1 MKMSFSLDFSRHLY
15 SGVSHSCC
23 GRVKREDCLKMKL
36 EGKTAIVTGAG
47 AGIGESTAILFAQNG
62 ANVVCTDIADSGLRV
77 ASTIQSMGQEAI
89 FVKGDVSEVDSTEQ
103 IVSEAI
109 TKYDQLDILV
119 NNAGIV
125 IPGRVDNTN
134 PEDWDRTMAVNVRG
148 VYLLSRLA
156 IPHLRKTEGVIINV
170 ASAVALM
177 GAKDRAAYT
186 ASKGALVSLT
196 RAMAVDYMEDK
207 IRVNCI
213 CPGTTETPS
222 LKDRLAKLPDPE
234 AARKQFIERQPLR
247 RFGRPEEIAE
257 GILYLSTAEFCTGT
271 CLSVDGGMA
280 I

>member
-1 MKMSFSLDFSRHLY
+1 MN
-15 SGVSHSCC
+15 
-23 GRVKREDCLKMKL
+23 L

-47 AGIGESTAILFAQNG
+47 AGIGESTALLFAKNG
-62 ANVVCTDIADSGLRV
+62 ANVVCTDISDSGLRV
-77 ASTIQSMGQEAI
+77 ANAIQSTERSAI
-89 FVKGDVSEVDSTEQ
+89 FIKGDVSEVKSTEQ
-103 IVSEAI
+103 IVSETVNTYGQI
-109 TKYDQLDILV
+109 DILV

-125 IPGRVDNTN
+125 IPGRVDNTS
-134 PEDWDRTMAVNVRG
+134 PEDWDQTIAVNVRG
-148 VYLLSRLA
+148 AYLLSKFA
-156 IPHLRKTEGVIINV
+156 IPHLRKTQGVIVNV

-213 CPGTTETPS
+213 CPGTTDTPS
-222 LKDRLAKLPDPE
+222 LKERLAKFPDPE
-234 AARKQFIERQPLR
+234 AVRNQFIERQPLR

-257 GILYLSTAEFCTGT
+257 GILYLATAEFCTGT

>member
-1 MKMSFSLDFSRHLY
+1 
-15 SGVSHSCC
+15 
-23 GRVKREDCLKMKL
+23 MKL

-47 AGIGESTAILFAQNG
+47 AGIGESTVKLLASEG
-62 ANVVCTDIADSGLRV
+62 TNVVCNDISESGLRV
-77 ASTIQSMGQEAI
+77 VKDIQSSGGEAI
-89 FVKGDVSEVDSTEQ
+89 FLRGDISDEGFAQKMVAES
-103 IVSEAI
+103 IK
-109 TKYDQLDILV
+109 KYNKLDILV

-125 IPGRVDNTN
+125 IPGRVDNTST
-134 PEDWDRTMAVNVRG
+134 EDWDRTLEVNVRG
-148 VYLLSRLA
+148 VYLVSRFA
-156 IPHLRKTEGVIINV
+156 IPHLRETQGVIINV

-186 ASKGALVSLT
+186 ASKGALLSLT
-196 RAMAVDYMEDK
+196 RAMAVDYMDDK

-213 CPGTTETPS
+213 CPGTTDTPS
-222 LKDRLAKLPDPE
+222 LKNRLAKFPDPD

-257 GILYLSTAEFCTGT
+257 GILYLVQAEFCTGT

>member
-1 MKMSFSLDFSRHLY
+1 MR
-15 SGVSHSCC
+15 
-23 GRVKREDCLKMKL
+23 L
-36 EGKTAIVTGAG
+36 EEKTAIVTGAG
-47 AGIGESTAILFAQNG
+47 AGIGEATALLFAQNG
-62 ANVVCTDIADSGLRV
+62 AKVVCTDISDSGLRV
-77 ASTIQSMGQEAI
+77 ASTIQSLGGESI
-89 FVKGDVSEVDSTEQ
+89 FVKGDISETDVAQQ
-103 IVSEAI
+103 IVSDALD
-109 TKYDQLDILV
+109 TYGQLDVLV

-125 IPGRVDNTN
+125 IPGRVDNTS

-148 VYLLSRLA
+148 VYLLSKYA
-156 IPHLRKTEGVIINV
+156 VPHLRKTQGAIINV

-213 CPGTTETPS
+213 CPGTTDTPS
-222 LKDRLAKLPDPE
+222 LKDRLAKFPDPE
-234 AARKQFIERQPLR
+234 AARKQFIDRQPLR

-257 GILYLSTAEFCTGT
+257 VILYLATAEFCTGT

>member
-1 MKMSFSLDFSRHLY
+1 MKM
-15 SGVSHSCC
+15 
-23 GRVKREDCLKMKL
+23 

-47 AGIGESTAILFAQNG
+47 AGIGESAAILFAQNG
-62 ANVVCTDIADSGLRV
+62 ANVVCTDISDTGLRV
-77 ASTIQSMGQEAI
+77 ASTIQSMGHEAI
-89 FVKGDVSEVDSTEQ
+89 FVKGDVSDVESAEQ
-103 IVSEAI
+103 IVSE
-109 TKYDQLDILV
+109 TMDKYDQIDILV

-125 IPGRVDNTN
+125 IPGRVDNTS

-148 VYLLSRLA
+148 VFLLSKFA
-156 IPHLRKTEGVIINV
+156 IPHLRKTQGVIINV

-213 CPGTTETPS
+213 CPGTTDTPS
-222 LKDRLAKLPDPE
+222 LKERLAKFPDPE
-234 AARKQFIERQPLR
+234 AVRKQFIERQPLR

-257 GILYLSTAEFCTGT
+257 GILYLVQAEFCTGT

>member
-1 MKMSFSLDFSRHLY
+1 MN
-15 SGVSHSCC
+15 
-23 GRVKREDCLKMKL
+23 L
-36 EGKTAIVTGAG
+36 EGKVAIVTGAA
-47 AGIGESTAILFAQNG
+47 AGIGEATAILFAQNG
-62 ANVVCTDIADSGLRV
+62 ANVVCTDISDSGLIV
-77 ASTIQSMGQEAI
+77 ASTIQSMGHESV
-89 FVKGDVSEVDSTEQ
+89 FVKGDVSKIKSTEQ

-109 TKYDQLDILV
+109 DTYGQLDILV

-125 IPGRVDNTN
+125 IPGRVDNTS

-148 VYLLSRLA
+148 VYLLSKFS
-156 IPHLRKTEGVIINV
+156 IPYLRKTRGVIINV

-177 GAKDRAAYT
+177 GAKDRAAYP

-213 CPGTTETPS
+213 CPGTTDTPS

-257 GILYLSTAEFCTGT
+257 GILYLAKAEFCTGT

>member
-1 MKMSFSLDFSRHLY
+1 M
-15 SGVSHSCC
+15 
-23 GRVKREDCLKMKL
+23 KMKL

-47 AGIGESTAILFAQNG
+47 AGIGEATAILFAQNG
-62 ANVVCTDIADSGLRV
+62 ANVVCTDISDSGLRV
-77 ASTIQSMGQEAI
+77 ASTIQSMEHKAI
-89 FVKGDVSEVDSTEQ
+89 FVKGDISEVKSTEQ

-109 TKYDQLDILV
+109 DMYGQLDILV

-125 IPGRVDNTN
+125 IPGRVDNTS

-148 VYLLSRLA
+148 VYLLSKFA
-156 IPHLRKTEGVIINV
+156 IPHLRKTQGVIINV

-177 GAKDRAAYT
+177 GAKDRASYT

-213 CPGTTETPS
+213 CPGTTDTPS
-222 LKDRLAKLPDPE
+222 LKDRIAKFPDPE
-234 AARKQFIERQPLR
+234 AVRKQFIERQPLR

-257 GILYLSTAEFCTGT
+257 GILYLAEAEFCSGT

>member
-1 MKMSFSLDFSRHLY
+1 
-15 SGVSHSCC
+15 
-23 GRVKREDCLKMKL
+23 
-36 EGKTAIVTGAG
+36 VTGAG
-47 AGIGESTAILFAQNG
+47 AGIGEATALLLARNG
-62 ANVVCTDIADSGLRV
+62 AKVVCTDISDSGLRV
-77 ASTIQSMGQEAI
+77 TDKLQSMELEAI
-89 FVKGDVSEVDSTEQ
+89 FVKGDVSEVKSAEQ

-109 TKYDQLDILV
+109 NAYDQLDILV
-119 NNAGIV
+119 NNAGVV
-125 IPGRVDNTN
+125 IPGRVDNTD

-148 VYLLSRLA
+148 AYLLSKFA
-156 IPHLRKTEGVIINV
+156 IPHLRKTQGVIINV

-186 ASKGALVSLT
+186 ASKGAIVSLT
-196 RAMAVDYMEDK
+196 RAMAVDYMDDK

-213 CPGTTETPS
+213 CPGTTDTPS
-222 LKDRLAKLPDPE
+222 LKERLAKFPDPE

-257 GILYLSTAEFCTGT
+257 GILYLAEAEFCTGT

>member
-1 MKMSFSLDFSRHLY
+1 MN
-15 SGVSHSCC
+15 
-23 GRVKREDCLKMKL
+23 L

-47 AGIGESTAILFAQNG
+47 AGIGEATAKLFANQG
-62 ANVVCTDIADSGLRV
+62 ANVVCNDISKSGVRV
-77 ASTIQSMGQEAI
+77 INDLKSIGKEGI
-89 FVKGDVSEVDSTEQ
+89 FVQGDISDEGFAQKLVADTLES
-103 IVSEAI
+103 
-109 TKYDQLDILV
+109 YNHLDILV

-125 IPGRVDNTN
+125 IPGRVDNTSSK
-134 PEDWDRTMAVNVRG
+134 DWDRTMEVNLRG
-148 VYLLSRLA
+148 SYLVSRFA
-156 IPHLRKTEGVIINV
+156 IPHLRKTEGVIVHV

-186 ASKGALVSLT
+186 ASKGALVALT

-213 CPGTTETPS
+213 CPGTTDTPS
-222 LKDRLAKLPDPE
+222 LADRLSKFPDPE

-257 GILYLSTAEFCTGT
+257 GILYLATAEFCTGT

>member
-1 MKMSFSLDFSRHLY
+1 M
-15 SGVSHSCC
+15 
-23 GRVKREDCLKMKL
+23 EL
-36 EGKTAIVTGAG
+36 EGKVAIVTGAA
-47 AGIGESTAILFAQNG
+47 AGIGEATALLFAQYG
-62 ANVVCTDIADSGLRV
+62 ASVVCTDISDSGLRV
-77 ASTIQSMGQEAI
+77 ASTIQSMGHESI
-89 FVKGDVSEVDSTEQ
+89 FVKGDVSEVKSTEQ
-103 IVSEAI
+103 IVSETI
-109 TKYDQLDILV
+109 DSYGQLDIVV

-125 IPGRVDNTN
+125 IPGRVDNTS

-148 VYLLSRLA
+148 VYLLSKSA
-156 IPHLRKTEGVIINV
+156 IPHLRKTQGTIINV

-213 CPGTTETPS
+213 CPGTTDTPS
-222 LKDRLAKLPDPE
+222 LKERLAKLPDPE
-234 AARKQFIERQPLR
+234 SARKQFIERQPLR
-247 RFGRPEEIAE
+247 RFGQSTEIAE
-257 GILYLSTAEFCTGT
+257 GILYLATAEFCTGT

>member
-1 MKMSFSLDFSRHLY
+1 
-15 SGVSHSCC
+15 
-23 GRVKREDCLKMKL
+23 MKL
-36 EGKTAIVTGAG
+36 KGKTAIVTGAG

-62 ANVVCTDIADSGLRV
+62 ANVVCTDISDTGLRV
-77 ASTIQSMGQEAI
+77 ASTIQSMGHEAI
-89 FVKGDVSEVDSTEQ
+89 FVKSDVSDVESTEQ
-103 IVSEAI
+103 IVAETIDA
-109 TKYDQLDILV
+109 YNQLDILV
-119 NNAGIV
+119 NNAGVV
-125 IPGRVDNTN
+125 IPGRVDNIS

-148 VYLLSRLA
+148 VYLLSKFA
-156 IPHLRKTEGVIINV
+156 IPHLRKTQGVIINV

-196 RAMAVDYMEDK
+196 RAMAVDYMEDR

-213 CPGTTETPS
+213 CPGTTDTPS
-222 LKDRLAKLPDPE
+222 LKERLSKLPDPE

-257 GILYLSTAEFCTGT
+257 GILYLAGAEFCTGT

>member
-1 MKMSFSLDFSRHLY
+1 
-15 SGVSHSCC
+15 
-23 GRVKREDCLKMKL
+23 MKL

-47 AGIGESTAILFAQNG
+47 AGIGEASALLFAQNG
-62 ANVVCTDIADSGLRV
+62 AKVVCTDILDTGIRV
-77 ASTIQSMGQEAI
+77 ASTIQSLGGDSL
-89 FVKGDVSEVDSTEQ
+89 FVKGDISETDVAQQ
-103 IVSEAI
+103 IVSETIDA
-109 TKYDQLDILV
+109 YGQLDVLV

-125 IPGRVDNTN
+125 IPGRVDNTD

-148 VYLLSRLA
+148 VYLLSKYA
-156 IPHLRKTEGVIINV
+156 IPSLRETKGVIINV

-186 ASKGALVSLT
+186 ASKGALVALT

-213 CPGTTETPS
+213 CPGTTDTPS
-222 LKDRLAKLPDPE
+222 LKDRLSKLPDPE

-257 GILYLSTAEFCTGT
+257 GILYLATAEFCTGT

>member
-1 MKMSFSLDFSRHLY
+1 MN
-15 SGVSHSCC
+15 
-23 GRVKREDCLKMKL
+23 L

-47 AGIGESTAILFAQNG
+47 AGIGESTVKLLANEG
-62 ANVVCTDIADSGLRV
+62 TNVVCNDISESGLRV
-77 ASTIQSMGQEAI
+77 VKDIQSSGGEAI
-89 FVKGDVSEVDSTEQ
+89 FLRGDISDEGFAQKMVAES
-103 IVSEAI
+103 IK
-109 TKYDQLDILV
+109 KYNKLDILV

-125 IPGRVDNTN
+125 IPGRVDNTST
-134 PEDWDRTMAVNVRG
+134 EDWDRTLEVNVRG
-148 VYLLSRLA
+148 VYLVSRFA
-156 IPHLRKTEGVIINV
+156 IPHLRETQGVIINV

-186 ASKGALVSLT
+186 ASKGALLSLT
-196 RAMAVDYMEDK
+196 RAMAVDYMDDK

-213 CPGTTETPS
+213 CPGTTDTPS
-222 LKDRLAKLPDPE
+222 LKDRLAKFPDPD

-257 GILYLSTAEFCTGT
+257 GILYLVQAEFCTGT

>member
-1 MKMSFSLDFSRHLY
+1 MN
-15 SGVSHSCC
+15 
-23 GRVKREDCLKMKL
+23 L
-36 EGKTAIVTGAG
+36 EGKVAIVTGAA
-47 AGIGESTAILFAQNG
+47 AGIGEATAILFAQNG
-62 ANVVCTDIADSGLRV
+62 ANVVCTDISDSGLIV
-77 ASTIQSMGQEAI
+77 ASTIQSMGHESV
-89 FVKGDVSEVDSTEQ
+89 FVKGDVSKIKSTEQ

-109 TKYDQLDILV
+109 DTYGQLDILV

-125 IPGRVDNTN
+125 IPGRVDNTS

-148 VYLLSRLA
+148 VYLLSKFS
-156 IPHLRKTEGVIINV
+156 IPYLRKTRGVIINV

-213 CPGTTETPS
+213 CPGTTDTPS

-257 GILYLSTAEFCTGT
+257 GILYLAKAEFCTGT

>member
-1 MKMSFSLDFSRHLY
+1 
-15 SGVSHSCC
+15 
-23 GRVKREDCLKMKL
+23 MKL
-36 EGKTAIVTGAG
+36 KGKTAIVTGSG
-47 AGIGESTAILFAQNG
+47 AGIGEATVKLLASRGT
-62 ANVVCTDIADSGLRV
+62 NVVCNDIAESGLRV
-77 ASTIQSMGQEAI
+77 VKDIQSTG
-89 FVKGDVSEVDSTEQ
+89 GDAMFARGDISDEGFAKQLVSDTIE
-103 IVSEAI
+103 
-109 TKYDQLDILV
+109 KYNQLDILV

-125 IPGRVDNTN
+125 IPGRIDNTSS
-134 PEDWDRTMAVNVRG
+134 EDWDRTMEVNVRG
-148 VYLLSRLA
+148 VYLVSRFS
-156 IPHLRKTEGVIINV
+156 IPHLRETQGVIINV

-186 ASKGALVSLT
+186 ASKGALLSLT
-196 RAMAVDYMEDK
+196 RAMAVDYMDDK

-213 CPGTTETPS
+213 CPGTTDTPS

-257 GILYLSTAEFCTGT
+257 GILYLVQAEFCTGT